1 MQITEKELERNSLIN
16 EKFSFSNGVIRKPKI
31 SPLNPVYVRNRRV
44 VCRLLDLSE
53 VDDQLTD
60 KNGFSRPFAGS
71 VLAPGVGGGAVY
83 NGDKGVADLTTPP
96 VPLPHSRLVFSLFLG
111 GG

>member
-1 MQITEKELERNSLIN
+1 MIN
-16 EKFSFSNGVIRKPKI
+16 EKFGFSNGVIRKPKI

-60 KNGFSRPFAGS
+60 KMDSVTPSRGWFWP
-71 VLAPGVGGGAVY
+71 LARGGGAVY